1 MKTLTLGLA
10 LALLASQASA
20 QQMLSTA
27 SPIPDGAESRF
38 CYYDG
43 MAYSQDAF
51 VLLTGDNTVTE
62 TVSTIQERLL
72 RCHREGDGTL
82 KWKPQSTFSTNN

>member
-10 LALLASQASA
+10 VALLASQASA
-20 QQMLSTA
+20 QQTLTTA
-27 SPIPDGAESRF
+27 SPIPDGAETKF
-38 CYYDG
+38 CYYNG

-51 VLLTGDNTVTE
+51 VLLVGDNTVTQ

-72 RCHREGDGTL
+72 RCHRESDGTL

>member
-10 LALLASQASA
+10 LTLLASQALA
-20 QQMLSTA
+20 QQTLSTA
-27 SPIPDGAESRF
+27 SPIPDGAETRF

-43 MAYSQDAF
+43 MAYSEDAF
-51 VLLTGDNTVTE
+51 VLLTGDNTVTQ

-72 RCHREGDGTL
+72 RCHRESDGTL

>member
-1 MKTLTLGLA
+1 MKTLTLGVA

-20 QQMLSTA
+20 QQTLSFA
-27 SPIPDGAESRF
+27 SPIPDGAETKF
-38 CYYDG
+38 CYYEG

-62 TVSTIQERLL
+62 TVRTIQERLL

>member
-10 LALLASQASA
+10 LTLLATQAPA

-27 SPIPDGAESRF
+27 SPIPEGAETRF

-51 VLLTGDNTVTE
+51 ILLVGDNTVT
-62 TVSTIQERLL
+62 STTRTREERLL
-72 RCHREGDGTL
+72 RCTRKDDGTL
-82 KWKPQSTFSTNN
+82 HWKPQSTFQVSK